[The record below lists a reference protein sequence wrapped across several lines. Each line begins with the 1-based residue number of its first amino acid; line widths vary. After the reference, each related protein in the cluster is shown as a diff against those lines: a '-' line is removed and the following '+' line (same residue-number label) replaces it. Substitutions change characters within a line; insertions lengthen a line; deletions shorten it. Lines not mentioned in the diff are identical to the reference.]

1 MTPLSVKTTAVL
13 QRIFAPE
20 NYSQAISM
28 LEEGCGN
35 NLPDYG
41 SGMYELER
49 VRFAALKL
57 SLGNLHK
64 LSEAIKLAQ
73 VDWRDLLMG
82 ADFAESSQAH
92 EDWAAKTLGAA
103 M

>member
-1 MTPLSVKTTAVL
+1 MIPLGVKTTAVL

-20 NYSQAISM
+20 DQSQAISM
-28 LEEGCGN
+28 LEGGCGD

-41 SGMYELER
+41 SGMYQLER

-73 VDWRDLLMG
+73 MDWRDLLVG
-82 ADFAESSQAH
+82 ADFAESVQEH
-92 EDWAAKTLGAA
+92 EDWAAKMLGAA
-103 M
+103 S